1 MMHGLK
7 ADRNEEVSG
16 NLLKGGKVCTNVPIV
31 VEICDMIFHR
41 K

>member
-7 ADRNEEVSG
+7 ADRNEG
-16 NLLKGGKVCTNVPIV
+16 LKGGKVCTNVPIV

>member
-7 ADRNEEVSG
+7 ADRNEGVSG
-16 NLLKGGKVCTNVPIV
+16 NSLKGVPIV